1 LRLSANIGYLRARYT
16 EFRDAPCY
24 SLQTAAQ
31 GCVNTVQDLSGKS
44 LQFAPK
50 IKGSVD
56 AQYRVPVSNGLELT
70 LWARAYYSD
79 RFAMTIDLDPLSFQE
94 SSTKY
99 DASIAL
105 EGGDGRWRIGLIG
118 QNLGDKL
125 TSNFG
130 NTGPGDRSVFRFAEP
145 PRGLVVQG
153 RIEF

>member
-1 LRLSANIGYLRARYT
+1 M
-16 EFRDAPCY
+16 
-24 SLQTAAQ
+24 
-31 GCVNTVQDLSGKS
+31 
-44 LQFAPK
+44 QFAPK

-70 LWARAYYSD
+70 FWARAYYSD
-79 RFAMTIDLDPLSFQE
+79 SFALTIDLDPLSVQE
-94 SSTKY
+94 GYTKY

-105 EGGDGRWRIGLIG
+105 EGGDGRWRIALIG

-145 PRGLVVQG
+145 PRGLVLQG